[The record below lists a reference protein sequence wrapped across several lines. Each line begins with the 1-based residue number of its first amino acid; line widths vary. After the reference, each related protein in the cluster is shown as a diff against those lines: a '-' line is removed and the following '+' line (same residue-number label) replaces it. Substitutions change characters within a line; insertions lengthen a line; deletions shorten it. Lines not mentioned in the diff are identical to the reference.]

1 MYHSNHVCMC
11 VSIAGVREEV
21 RWCGRAAGDCGQE
34 QRNTAVTI
42 AVAGRGGEARAPAAR
57 GPEVGEHSAHVTVER
72 LIHCTVGE
80 IY

>member
-1 MYHSNHVCMC
+1 MYVCLYRR
-11 VSIAGVREEV
+11 SAEEV